1 MKTLMIPKNW
11 TSTIEIS
18 FDNLKQFSKKKKE
31 IQKSAFIIAI
41 ALFADILLFLN
52 NKHNNNECTL
62 LAK

>member
-1 MKTLMIPKNW
+1 MIPKNW
-11 TSTIEIS
+11 TSTIKIS

-52 NKHNNNECTL
+52 NKHNNNE
-62 LAK
+62 